1 MPFFTKEKRIVDLR
15 CETKASMV
23 VEKASL
29 RLNWSLEMA
38 QGYEKG
44 KKTESEEQDNKRSN
58 NSCRLFSGEY
68 VETDEYRFRRWLI
81 PKSYVWD
88 YWIPTTN
95 ELYCCHSVFSSRLHI
110 LRISDNLYL
119 KNNTLLEVLKFL
131 ILSTKL
137 VTCIVENISIEQI
150 SLLVANV

>member
-68 VETDEYRFRRWLI
+68 VETDEYRFRR
-81 PKSYVWD
+81 
-88 YWIPTTN
+88 
-95 ELYCCHSVFSSRLHI
+95 
-110 LRISDNLYL
+110 
-119 KNNTLLEVLKFL
+119 
-131 ILSTKL
+131 
-137 VTCIVENISIEQI
+137 
-150 SLLVANV
+150 